1 MRFFNIKPSAKY
13 GPDCSGVGLVIMPP
27 LPMAKEKRSTF
38 QRCQRG
44 LEAADSARRHE
55 QEQKQSQHFANQAGR
70 ELIQAR
76 QRQTNQ
82 YSRFTKA
89 SAEVQAASIG
99 FLNTEAD
106 TGLNLARIAASSRNA
121 EKRAR
126 NRRHAREAYDAIL
139 AYSDRA
145 APTSEQ
151 PGLISEVGIFQ

>member
-1 MRFFNIKPSAKY
+1 
-13 GPDCSGVGLVIMPP
+13 
-27 LPMAKEKRSTF
+27 MAKEKRSTV
-38 QRCQRG
+38 QRRKRG

-55 QEQKQSQHFANQAGR
+55 QEQEQSQHFANQAGR

-82 YSRFTKA
+82 YSRLTKA

-126 NRRHAREAYDAIL
+126 NRRHASEAYDAIL
-139 AYSDRA
+139 AYLDRA
-145 APTSEQ
+145 PPQANNR
-151 PGLISEVGIFQ
+151 G